1 MTARSAAL
9 PAARPARASQAQPR
23 TKAPPAAVVAATASP
38 TGSTPP
44 SSLYT
49 AQLQAGRLDQTCPRC
64 GLKEAAGAYC
74 SADLTPTGEACS
86 YRPIVTDAQLANLT
100 RARAA
105 QLVGS
110 EHIRTTTQARSTG
123 PTQ

>member
-1 MTARSAAL
+1 MTPRNTAPL
-9 PAARPARASQAQPR
+9 AAR
-23 TKAPPAAVVAATASP
+23 TEAPPVAVVAATATP
-38 TGSTPP
+38 AGCRPPP
-44 SSLYT
+44 SLYA
-49 AQLQAGRLDQTCPRC
+49 AQLQTGRLEQTCPRC

-74 SADLTPTGEACS
+74 SWDLTPTGEVCS

-110 EHIRTTTQARSTG
+110 EQIRAANQARSTG
-123 PTQ
+123 AAL